1 MTCPFLREAQVKF
14 CHASS
19 VRKLIPLSV
28 APASGGLAE
37 EKCSSAAYLT
47 CRVYQSHVMEGPADG
62 PCPCLGES
70 LMQYCAAAP
79 VAKLVPFSESLL
91 SRCGNDSHRY
101 CELYT
106 SMAHPVAAGDEVD
119 GIAMP
124 PDLRYAANHLWLEVG
139 EGGQCHAGI
148 DAFLSRAI
156 GKVERIQYV
165 WQQGL
170 HRPAAILTAGG
181 VDWEVVFPNPLL
193 LTGCNLYLRANPAR
207 LSTDPYTAGWLF
219 EGRVVEGTTDHLM
232 QAAPARAWMEGD
244 VRRINEAVQHGSGM
258 AADGGLFAAGVLTLL
273 HRESSPA
280 LFHDFF
286 SPFAKGI
293 RTSE

>member
-19 VRKLIPLSV
+19 VRKLIPMRF
-28 APASGGLAE
+28 APAGGGGAE
-37 EKCSSAAYLT
+37 EKCSSEAYLT
-47 CRVYQSHVMEGPADG
+47 CRVYQSLAMEGPAGG

-101 CELYT
+101 CELYGA
-106 SMAHPVAAGDEVD
+106 MAHPAAGGDEVD

-124 PDLRYAANHLWLEVG
+124 AELSYAANHFWLEVG
-139 EGGQCHAGI
+139 EDGQCHAGI
-148 DAFLSRAI
+148 DAFLSRAL
-156 GKVERIQYV
+156 GKVERVQYV
-165 WQQGL
+165 WQQGV

-193 LTGCNLYLRANPAR
+193 LTGCNLYLRANPTR
-207 LSTDPYTAGWLF
+207 LNSEPYTAGWLF
-219 EGRVVEGTTDHLM
+219 EGRVVEGTTDNLM
-232 QAAPARAWMEGD
+232 QAAPARAWMERD
-244 VRRINEAVQHGSGM
+244 VRRISESLQQGSGM
-258 AADGGLFAAGVLTLL
+258 SADGGLFAVGVLNSLE
-273 HRESSPA
+273 RESRPA
-280 LFHDFF
+280 LFHEFF
-286 SPFAKGI
+286 SPFASG
-293 RTSE
+293 EEDV

>member
-1 MTCPFLREAQVKF
+1 MNCPFLREAQVKF

-19 VRKLIPLSV
+19 VRKLIPLTL
-28 APASGGLAE
+28 ASAAGGRVE
-37 EKCSSAAYLT
+37 EKCSSDDYKT
-47 CRVYQSHVMEGPADG
+47 CRVYQAQTAERHATGS
-62 PCPCLGES
+62 CPYLGES

-106 SMAHPVAAGDEVD
+106 AMAHPLAAHDEVD

-124 PDLRYAANHLWLEVG
+124 PELRYAANHLWLEVG

-148 DAFLSRAI
+148 DAFLSRAL

-181 VDWEVVFPNPLL
+181 ADWEVVFPNSLL
-193 LTGCNLYLRANPAR
+193 LTSCNLYLRANPGR
-207 LSTDPYTAGWLF
+207 LASDPYAAGWLF
-219 EGRVVEGTTDHLM
+219 EGTAVDGTIDNMM
-232 QAAPARAWMEGD
+232 QGAAAREWMERD
-244 VRRINEAVQHGSGM
+244 LRRINESLQHGSGM
-258 AADGGLFAAGVLTLL
+258 AADGGLFTVGVLRCLD
-273 HRESSPA
+273 RESRPA
-280 LFHDFF
+280 LFHEFF
-286 SPFAKGI
+286 SLFARG
-293 RTSE
+293 E

>member
-1 MTCPFLREAQVKF
+1 MTCPFLREAQVHF

-19 VRKLIPLSV
+19 VRKLIPLNVAAGSV
-28 APASGGLAE
+28 HAD
-37 EKCSSAAYLT
+37 EKCPSAAYLT
-47 CRVYQSHVMEGPADG
+47 CRVYQSNAIDGAAGG
-62 PCPCLGES
+62 PCPLLGES

-91 SRCGNDSHRY
+91 SRCGTDSHRY

-106 SMAHPVAAGDEVD
+106 AMANPMAAGDEVD

-124 PDLRYAANHLWLEVG
+124 AGLRYTANHLWLDVG
-139 EGGQCHAGI
+139 EDGQCHAGI
-148 DAFLSRAI
+148 DAFLSRAL
-156 GKVERIQYV
+156 GKVERVQYV

-207 LSTDPYTAGWLF
+207 LSTDPYTVGWLF

-258 AADGGLFAAGVLTLL
+258 AADGGLFAVGVVTLL
-273 HRESSPA
+273 DRESSPA

-293 RTSE
+293 GASE

>member
-28 APASGGLAE
+28 APPGGRAE
-37 EKCSSAAYLT
+37 EKCSSGAYFT
-47 CRVYQSHVMEGPADG
+47 CRVYQSHTMEGPADG

-101 CELYT
+101 CELYG
-106 SMAHPVAAGDEVD
+106 SMAHPVAAGGEVD

-124 PDLRYAANHLWLEVG
+124 AELRYAANHLWLEVG

-156 GKVERIQYV
+156 GNVERIQYV

-181 VDWEVVFPNPLL
+181 VDWEVVFPNPML
-193 LTGCNLYLRANPAR
+193 LTGCNLYLRANPGR
-207 LSTDPYTAGWLF
+207 LNSEPYTAGWLF
-219 EGRVVEGTTDHLM
+219 EGSLVEGTTDNLM
-232 QAAPARAWMEGD
+232 QAASARAWMERD
-244 VRRINEAVQHGSGM
+244 VSRIHEAVQRGSGM
-258 AADGGLFAAGVLTLL
+258 AADGGLFAVGVLNCLD
-273 HRESSPA
+273 RESRPA
-280 LFHDFF
+280 LFHEFF
-286 SPFAKGI
+286 SPFASGKRI
-293 RTSE
+293 AE

>member
-1 MTCPFLREAQVKF
+1 MTCPFLREAQVHF
-14 CHASS
+14 CRASS

-28 APASGGLAE
+28 AAGGAD
-37 EKCSSAAYLT
+37 EKCSSAAYVA
-47 CRVYQSHVMEGPADG
+47 CRVYQAHAVEGPAGG
-62 PCPCLGES
+62 PCPSFGES

-91 SRCGNDSHRY
+91 SRCGTDSHRY

-106 SMAHPVAAGDEVD
+106 AMANPHAAADEVD

-124 PDLRYAANHLWLEVG
+124 AGLSYTANHLWLDVG
-139 EGGQCHAGI
+139 EDGQCHAGI
-148 DAFLSRAI
+148 DAFLSRAL

-181 VDWEVVFPNPLL
+181 IDWEVVFPNPLL
-193 LTGCNLYLRANPAR
+193 LTGCNLYLRANPGR
-207 LSTDPYTAGWLF
+207 LATEPYSAGWLF
-219 EGRVVEGTTDHLM
+219 EGRVVEGTTDNLIE
-232 QAAPARAWMEGD
+232 AVPAKAWMERD
-244 VRRINEAVQHGSGM
+244 VRRINEAVQQGSGM
-258 AADGGLFAAGVLTLL
+258 VADGGLFAAGVLALL
-273 HRESSPA
+273 DRETSPA

-286 SPFAKGI
+286 SPFAKGH
-293 RTSE
+293 RA